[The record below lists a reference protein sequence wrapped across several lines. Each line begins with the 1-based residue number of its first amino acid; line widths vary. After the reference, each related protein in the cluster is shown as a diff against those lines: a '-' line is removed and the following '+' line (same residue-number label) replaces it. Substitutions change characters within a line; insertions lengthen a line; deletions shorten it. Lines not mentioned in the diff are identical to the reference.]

1 MVHYP
6 NDLSSNEETKRLS
19 PTTET
24 ANGTRR
30 LQDEINTLTKRNC
43 GKYFAC
49 LWRSCI
55 WHCLSPLLNLFLFI
69 AELENQLKVL
79 EQLQNQGPD
88 LKIISMEGE
97 SSSRV
102 RELEKMV
109 RMLQQDRDEAL
120 KVFFSPLIIF
130 L

>member
-1 MVHYP
+1 M
-6 NDLSSNEETKRLS
+6 LS
-19 PTTET
+19 
-24 ANGTRR
+24 
-30 LQDEINTLTKRNC
+30 
-43 GKYFAC
+43 F
-49 LWRSCI
+49 
-55 WHCLSPLLNLFLFI
+55 F

-120 KVFFSPLIIF
+120 KVFNILS
-130 L
+130 